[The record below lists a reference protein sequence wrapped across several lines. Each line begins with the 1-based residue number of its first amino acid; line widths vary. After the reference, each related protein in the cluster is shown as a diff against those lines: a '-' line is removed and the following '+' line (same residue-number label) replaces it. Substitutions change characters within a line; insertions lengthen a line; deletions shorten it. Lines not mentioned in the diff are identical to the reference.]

1 MNDTFLSA
9 WDPLTFRR
17 VLGHYPSGVA
27 AITSNGPEG
36 RPIGMVVS
44 SFTSVSLDPPLVAFL
59 PAKASTSWRLIRES
73 GAFCVNV
80 LGADQESICRQIA
93 GRGDKFEGVA
103 WSPDASGL
111 PALSGAVA
119 WIACEIEAV
128 HDAGD
133 HDIVVGRVR
142 HLDVDDSVVPLLF
155 FQGGY
160 GRFASSSISAISE
173 GDIVEHLRLVHD
185 IHPRMREASVELGV
199 EVLVIGLAGD
209 ELVILATSGHPDA
222 TRLPTRVGQRM
233 PFVPPLGG
241 AVAAFTDPE
250 AWLDRGN
257 LDDDSRAQL
266 RSGIERTRAR
276 GWSATVSSTNSADLD
291 GALLQMSPYAPT
303 TEQMEAARHAVN
315 RLGVGYEPES
325 IEPGQEYPLRSV
337 TVPVLSADG
346 RARLVITAYGLPPS
360 SRLEDLERHVE
371 RLRALA
377 GTIELPAT
385 VLGR

>member
-1 MNDTFLSA
+1 MHDALLNA

-17 VLGHYPSGVA
+17 VLGHFPSGVA
-27 AITSNGPEG
+27 AITSRGPEG

-59 PAKASTSWRLIRES
+59 PAKTSTSWRLIRAN

-93 GRGDKFEGVA
+93 GRGNKFEGVA
-103 WSPDASGL
+103 WSADASGL
-111 PALSGAVA
+111 PALAGAVA
-119 WIACEIEAV
+119 WIACDIEAV

-133 HDIVVGRVR
+133 HDIAVGRVR

-160 GRFASSSISAISE
+160 GRFASSSISAITE
-173 GDIVEHLRLVHD
+173 ADIVEHLRLVHD
-185 IHPRMREASVELGV
+185 LHPRMREASVELGV

-209 ELVILATSGHPDA
+209 QLVILATSGHPDA
-222 TRLPTRVGQRM
+222 ARLPTRVGQRM

-241 AVAAFTDPE
+241 AIAAFTDPE
-250 AWLDRGN
+250 AWLDRGK

-266 RSGIERTRAR
+266 RSGVERTRER
-276 GWSATVSSTNSADLD
+276 GWSATVSSANSMELD
-291 GALLQMSPYAPT
+291 GALLQMSPHLPT
-303 TEQMEAARHAVN
+303 PEHMEAARRAVN
-315 RLGVGYEPES
+315 DLGVGYEPES

-337 TVPVLSADG
+337 TVPVLGADG
-346 RARLVITAYGLPPS
+346 TARLVITAFGLPPS
-360 SRLEDLERHVE
+360 SSLDDLERYVE
-371 RLRALA
+371 HLRDLA
-377 GTIELPAT
+377 GTVELPAN